1 MNDNILIDLLVDEN
15 EEEHMQLLQ
24 QQFFT
29 NSTES
34 RMRFYVRT
42 SVTCCQY
49 ERYNVVSTRVVVR
62 EFDIVSTHF
71 YPLLYP
77 LVFSVSFLYKYP
89 QRFFLKRYVSD

>member
-42 SVTCCQY
+42 SVS
-49 ERYNVVSTRVVVR
+49 ERYMLSAPA
-62 EFDIVSTHF
+62 F
-71 YPLLYP
+71 
-77 LVFSVSFLYKYP
+77 
-89 QRFFLKRYVSD
+89 